1 MLEAYNSSALF
12 LYNSIA
18 LLVLRQQCVDRDS
31 LLSPA
36 LQKHKDFS
44 PPGHKMS
51 QKMRKIRGRTSLNET
66 YAEQVCLLRLVPCY
80 MNYFDRCQIK
90 IPPLWRHF
98 CTPVIAQDPKKFSGH
113 LVQRT
118 WGNMGYCLILE
129 LPFGWRLMER
139 YEKQTKESWQA
150 ENYSWMGRGCRST
163 HSCLTSYFRASQTNT
178 SIQQVVRP
186 AMNCVSGSPGFTGL
200 NWWTKLKFN

>member
-1 MLEAYNSSALF
+1 MCGQRQPAEPSITEAQ
-12 LYNSIA
+12 
-18 LLVLRQQCVDRDS
+18 R
-31 LLSPA
+31 
-36 LQKHKDFS
+36 LQPPRTQDEPKDEKNKREKEFEWNI
-44 PPGHKMS
+44 G
-51 QKMRKIRGRTSLNET
+51 L
-66 YAEQVCLLRLVPCY
+66 QVCLLRLVPCY
-80 MNYFDRCQIK
+80 MSYFDRCQIK
-90 IPPLWRHF
+90 IPPFWRHF

-118 WGNMGYCLILE
+118 WGNMGYCQILE
-129 LPFGWRLMER
+129 LPGGWRLMER
-139 YEKQTKESWQA
+139 YEKQTKEPWQA

-163 HSCLTSYFRASQTNT
+163 HSCLTSYFRASQPNT